1 MERLYELRD
10 TLCDE
15 LNEYA
20 NKGKI
25 GASDLEAVDKLTHT
39 IKNLDKIIEK
49 HEDGEYSGRY
59 SMARKRDSR
68 GRYAS
73 EMRPAY
79 SRRDGYSYDMVSELH
94 SLRDNAPDERTR
106 MEFDKFIKKME
117 MM

>member
-15 LNEYA
+15 LKEYA

-39 IKNLDKIIEK
+39 IKNLDKIIDS
-49 HEDGEYSGRY
+49 DGDYSGRY
-59 SMARKRDSR
+59 SMARRRDSR

-73 EMRPAY
+73 TMPENY
-79 SRRDGYSYDMVSELH
+79 SRRDGYSYDMVSDLH
-94 SLRDNAPDERTR
+94 NLRNNAPDERTR